1 MQPEQEEQP
10 VIQKL
15 NVKPIA
21 WPAPPPP
28 SKIFV
33 TSQIPLITDEMIAAE
48 KARQA
53 AKNAA
58 GQWENSTA
66 NLNQTQPL
74 Q

>member
-1 MQPEQEEQP
+1 MLVKIRDLHAQVPAARMQHE
-10 VIQKL
+10 
-15 NVKPIA
+15 
-21 WPAPPPP
+21 
-28 SKIFV
+28 V
-33 TSQIPLITDEMIAAE
+33 TVAVLIDICLDEMIAAE